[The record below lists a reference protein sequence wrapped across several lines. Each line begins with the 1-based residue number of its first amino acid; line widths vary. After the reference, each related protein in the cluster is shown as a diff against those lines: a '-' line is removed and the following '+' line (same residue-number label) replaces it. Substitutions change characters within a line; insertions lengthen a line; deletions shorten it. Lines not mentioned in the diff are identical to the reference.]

1 MKWIILIALGV
12 LGSMATLVL
21 TAELGH
27 TENNGF
33 QEDDGDTLEEDYRQ
47 FIDNDPDVEEMINKI
62 GDIMLDNW
70 FKKAGHSMSRWFKKA
85 GHDTKKWIK
94 KAVPDAGK
102 WIKKAVP
109 VAVSVLKKGCKLV
122 NAIPSGELVPRM
134 KESLRSQGISEEEL
148 SEEQAAAVYKGVKDA
163 CQVIG

>member
-1 MKWIILIALGV
+1 
-12 LGSMATLVL
+12 
-21 TAELGH
+21 
-27 TENNGF
+27 
-33 QEDDGDTLEEDYRQ
+33 
-47 FIDNDPDVEEMINKI
+47 
-62 GDIMLDNW
+62 MLDNW

-109 VAVSVLKKGCKLV
+109 VAFSVLKKGCKLV